1 MVTNSNCKQSTSA
14 PNWSN
19 QQDVIAWLEALKP
32 NPADA
37 SSQVDPKRYEYFVNA
52 MRASW
57 DHEVA
62 YPPLETLRSKDG
74 GNQRDV
80 AETIGFTQ
88 CFDRASMYL
97 QARHTRQLIYIT
109 LFALLF
115 LIFFELYAHL
125 DILHEVFEYGFW
137 PFLVI
142 GIVSLLISA
151 ALEHGEGMLN
161 LHRHG
166 QSRQTQLC
174 YLDSRCI
181 SEMGRILAFWR
192 LNGVTM
198 RISDEIPR
206 WCGQRLAIIETVVR
220 GYEDWLDQQPHAC
233 GVGAQK
239 LTREHWE
246 FDQIDYFHKACERQH
261 LLSLFWK
268 EISSIFFYCGL
279 VGILGLLACAW
290 LHVSKESLA
299 VRCMLTMTPSVI
311 ACAAIVEFYMER
323 KGFEAN
329 VSRYRHAAEIFSVEA
344 TSDSPEGTVRTEI
357 KEALKL
363 HEGAHGS
370 HSIITAVLTFFALS
384 ALVFCVTHNFHT
396 GTVITGAITA
406 LIPSASMLIKKISLK
421 AELKKCGLSQV
432 VLDDWIERLPTIP
445 SEEWDRQIVD
455 VGEEAL
461 GELIQWYISA
471 SDRIVTMPKG

>member
-1 MVTNSNCKQSTSA
+1 MEPNSKLELSTRA

-19 QQDVIAWLEALKP
+19 EQEVVDWLEAIS
-32 NPADA
+32 PAPDDA
-37 SSQVDPKRYEYFVNA
+37 SSQVDPERYEYFVTA
-52 MRASW
+52 MRDSW
-57 DHEVA
+57 VHEVP
-62 YPPLETLRSKDG
+62 YPPLKELAETVG
-74 GNQRDV
+74 GNQPDV

-97 QARHTRQLIYIT
+97 QAKHTRQLVLIT

-115 LIFFELYAHL
+115 LVFFELYAHL

-137 PFLVI
+137 PFLII

-151 ALEHGEGMLN
+151 ALERGEGMFS
-161 LHRHG
+161 LHHHG
-166 QSRQTQLC
+166 RSRQTQLC

-192 LNGVTM
+192 FNGINK

-206 WCGQRLAIIETVVR
+206 WCGHRLAIVETVV
-220 GYEDWLDQQPHAC
+220 GTYEDWLDHQPVAC

-246 FDQIDYFHKACERQH
+246 FDQIAYFHKACEKQH

-290 LHVSKESLA
+290 LHISKESLA

-344 TSDSPEGTVRTEI
+344 TSDSESTVRAEI
-357 KEALKL
+357 NEALKL
-363 HEGAHGS
+363 HEEPRGS
-370 HSIITAVLTFFALS
+370 HAIVTAVLTLLALA
-384 ALVFCVTHNFHT
+384 ALIFCVTHNLHA
-396 GTVITGAITA
+396 GTVIAGAITA
-406 LIPSASMLIKKISLK
+406 IIPSAAILFKNYTLNTD
-421 AELKKCGLSQV
+421 LDGCGLEKK
-432 VLDDWIERLPTIP
+432 VLDDWIDRLPKIP
-445 SEEWDRQIVD
+445 SDEWDKQIIE